1 MKTMRIAQS
10 LTLAGLAVVGLATT
24 SAAALAGGTTE
35 SPTHPTPPIE
45 CTPDGVP
52 APTLPISSDDPSGDP
67 SEVPSVPANPIY
79 CVPAGEPGV
88 PPADALKA

>member
-52 APTLPISSDDPSGDP
+52 APTLPISSYDP
-67 SEVPSVPANPIY
+67 SEVPGVPANPIY

-88 PPADALKA
+88 PPSDALKA